1 MKNNLIKYNIGGYF
15 LFMGIIVIIMA
26 VNLFL
31 VYCGYNDKLKLQA
44 KFNNNNH
51 IAQAHFFG
59 ASQNVNNYQI
69 IFQPFPFVPFAGDNS
84 TTLNFS
90 ILDNNNSNVENVYS
104 ALVITEKNTGKVVGQ
119 IPYGFYEFSDITFR
133 YPFQNVGN
141 YVATLKSRI
150 NGDPNYQDIP
160 LIASFDISVTDIHKV
175 IPFGQLMLYYAT
187 PGTIAMAGIVIYLLY
202 RKKE

>member
-1 MKNNLIKYNIGGYF
+1 VKNNLIKYNIGGHF

-31 VYCGYNDKLKLQA
+31 VYCGYNDKLNLQE

-59 ASQNVNNYQI
+59 ASENVNNYQI

-90 ILDNNNSNVENVYS
+90 ILDNNNSNVDNVYS
-104 ALVITEKNTGKVVGQ
+104 ALVITEK
-119 IPYGFYEFSDITFR
+119 IPVEWLDKFHIGSMNLVILLFGTHFKML
-133 YPFQNVGN
+133 
-141 YVATLKSRI
+141 AT
-150 NGDPNYQDIP
+150 
-160 LIASFDISVTDIHKV
+160 
-175 IPFGQLMLYYAT
+175 M
-187 PGTIAMAGIVIYLLY
+187 
-202 RKKE
+202 

>member
-1 MKNNLIKYNIGGYF
+1 
-15 LFMGIIVIIMA
+15 MGIIVTMA

-51 IAQAHFFG
+51 IAHVHFFG

-90 ILDNNNSNVENVYS
+90 YI
-104 ALVITEKNTGKVVGQ
+104 
-119 IPYGFYEFSDITFR
+119 
-133 YPFQNVGN
+133 
-141 YVATLKSRI
+141 
-150 NGDPNYQDIP
+150 
-160 LIASFDISVTDIHKV
+160 
-175 IPFGQLMLYYAT
+175 
-187 PGTIAMAGIVIYLLY
+187 
-202 RKKE
+202 

>member
-1 MKNNLIKYNIGGYF
+1 
-15 LFMGIIVIIMA
+15 MGIIVIIMA

-69 IFQPFPFVPFAGDNS
+69 IFQPFPFVPFAG
-84 TTLNFS
+84 
-90 ILDNNNSNVENVYS
+90 DNNNSNVENVYS

-160 LIASFDISVTDIHKV
+160 LIASFAI
-175 IPFGQLMLYYAT
+175 FL
-187 PGTIAMAGIVIYLLY
+187 
-202 RKKE
+202 

>member
-1 MKNNLIKYNIGGYF
+1 VKNNLIKYNIGGHF
-15 LFMGIIVIIMA
+15 LFIGIIVIIMA

-69 IFQPFPFVPFAGDNS
+69 MFQPFPFVPFAGDNS

-90 ILDNNNSNVENVYS
+90 ILDNNNSNIDNVYS
-104 ALVITEKNTGKVVGQ
+104 ALVITEKNTSKVVGQ
-119 IPYGFYEFSDITFR
+119 IPYSFMNLVILLFGTHFKML
-133 YPFQNVGN
+133 
-141 YVATLKSRI
+141 AT
-150 NGDPNYQDIP
+150 
-160 LIASFDISVTDIHKV
+160 
-175 IPFGQLMLYYAT
+175 M
-187 PGTIAMAGIVIYLLY
+187 
-202 RKKE
+202 

>member
-1 MKNNLIKYNIGGYF
+1 VKNNLIKYNIGGHF
-15 LFMGIIVIIMA
+15 LFTGIIVIIMA
-26 VNLFL
+26 VILFL

-90 ILDNNNSNVENVYS
+90 ILDNNNSNVDNIYS

-119 IPYGFYEFSDITFR
+119 IPYRFYEFSDITFR
-133 YPFQNVGN
+133 YPFQYVGN

-150 NGDPNYQDIP
+150 NGDPNYQHIP
-160 LIASFDISVTDIHKV
+160 LIASFEISVTDIHKV
-175 IPFGQLMLYYAT
+175 IPFGQLMLYYVT
-187 PGTIAMAGIVIYLLY
+187 PGTIAMTGIVIYLLY